1 MKEKR
6 KHRHKL
12 VNCSRLQIIVMLKKM
27 LHFLYKEF
35 SLIVSLLP
43 LFLQSF
49 AIIKCL
55 NDRDRI
61 FANSQGNWYK
71 MLCVW
76 IYIYIYIYIY
86 MYVYIYIYILRQKH
100 VTLTISH

>member
-12 VNCSRLQIIVMLKKM
+12 VNCSKLQIIVMLKKI

-76 IYIYIYIYIY
+76 IYIYIYIYI
-86 MYVYIYIYILRQKH
+86 LRQKH